1 VQIHCCNTNPNSNLE
16 ETTIDSFL
24 PTCFYKM
31 SNFGDNN
38 LSFPSTTKQIM
49 HLTYDTIESSPK
61 IDSTQGNLIAQK
73 SWRIQ
78 ALS

>member
-1 VQIHCCNTNPNSNLE
+1 
-16 ETTIDSFL
+16 
-24 PTCFYKM
+24 M

-61 IDSTQGNLIAQK
+61 IDSTQGNLIAQE